1 MACGKAFLAGTEGL
15 GENAGWFEKTAA
27 WASEVLPFA
36 SDLRTLGFE
45 IYKGMTGCDRVS
57 KPNVAFAFTGLV
69 IDTLTLGAGKAITGP
84 MKVGLIA
91 GRSILKRLATDVA
104 IGVTVSAGFDFAITA
119 YVKKLSQ
126 DAARE
131 DGDPDYT
138 QYSEEFLQM
147 LEMKA
152 TSGNISEADEVMFA
166 MITSASDA
174 IDLSKV
180 HCDSL
185 QSGGLPAIVDEIVT
199 EP

>member
-1 MACGKAFLAGTEGL
+1 M
-15 GENAGWFEKTAA
+15 
-27 WASEVLPFA
+27 
-36 SDLRTLGFE
+36 
-45 IYKGMTGCDRVS
+45 
-57 KPNVAFAFTGLV
+57 
-69 IDTLTLGAGKAITGP
+69 
-84 MKVGLIA
+84 IA